1 MYTGDESQTGAG
13 SMRLEYHCLQSS
25 SGAYDDYD
33 YVSGSFGFHGISAD
47 TFVLF
52 GFSHAEAECLVL
64 PIASEPIRVCMH
76 AYRHIMSSTC
86 NFQAHTKLIQTFT

>member
-47 TFVLF
+47 TFVL
-52 GFSHAEAECLVL
+52 SASRMPKPSVL
-64 PIASEPIRVCMH
+64 YCQLLLSLFAYVCMH
-76 AYRHIMSSTC
+76 TDMRACVCI
-86 NFQAHTKLIQTFT
+86 